1 MIQKE
6 QIQKRRQE
14 IAEIRHADSVFRD
27 IVARENERE
36 DYEKR
41 WFWELLQNAK
51 DSIDDHEKI
60 HVKIEISENQISF
73 SHTGHPFELDD
84 ILSLIIQGSSK
95 NNKKGK
101 TGRFGTGFMTT
112 YLLSKEV
119 TITGKLANNQ
129 GCFHFL
135 LDRNATDHD
144 DFYRLQKISNQQ
156 FDESIREES
165 YLGNDIFQTNFTYKL
180 SEKGKLTAKIGLQCL
195 DELIPITQLFNDQI
209 ESVTVVEDGQIKSF
223 SKVKL
228 SSTGTSIDE
237 WEVTTLVNDHVTSQL
252 KAYIYKNETSDVC
265 VVTQKHK
272 GIEKIFQLN
281 SNYPRLYYTFPLIG
295 TEEIGIPVI
304 INSTEFDPKVERDG
318 IYLKQGSEGGN
329 EIKNKKIVSDALLNS
344 LEAFAELFTIKNVS
358 GIYELFNFKVAKD
371 LKWIDGEWLTST
383 KSKSINELSSK
394 KIIKYDGSPND
405 FTTLYDLTIPYSDVE
420 DNNTELWNL
429 LSAINT
435 IKIPTSSEL
444 LKWIEISRNINQIAY
459 PTETIYSLKYICGI
473 NGIIQFVEDKE
484 NLQTLQNHLKTDSID
499 WLNNFYRLVN
509 ILKNYFPLD
518 RKICLNQTNKFR
530 SAESME
536 WDECKDDTLI
546 SISEDINLKFGNKL
560 FSRLINK
567 FQISGVEDFSL
578 QAAINK
584 IKFTCNALTESD
596 FIQTSNK
603 HGNAR
608 FLKWLIAEDKIEEIR
623 DLKIMTGASQRI
635 DENPLFQHFRLS
647 EHLLLAPKSF
657 FEETFPLYSNL
668 VRDKDCLNEVY
679 NEFLD
684 EFDYEFLDKNKF
696 IHKSPLVTKTENAS
710 IKLLEHLLVNEED
723 LNLLRDEEGL
733 LKNKFEITYSDFAY
747 LTAADGFIYARNTTQ
762 KSSYERLKFLLTEA
776 VEKDIFFDSDIQ
788 EVNIEGI
795 DFPIS
800 FRKCRWV
807 YRAKRL
813 NWVNIKTEGET
824 TETKF
829 VSETPSSKN
838 LSELIKS
845 DEALVKTIRGSRQQ
859 SFLNKLGVGVSDLIR
874 NTLANDELKLS
885 WDMAITNMITSDANP
900 ELVQEIFNDPN
911 VRKEYEKR
919 LNERKLIARNQTI
932 GKLIEDLFTEYI
944 ESLRESGATINI
956 KREPFGS
963 DYIISEESSDFVNS
977 KNEREA
983 FKINNWLIELKAT
996 KMTHASM
1003 TPLQAKTATEQKE
1016 KYSLVV
1022 VPLSDSEP
1030 DIEYLRRN
1038 AKVITNI
1045 GHRIETVFRDFTD
1058 VENKKDI
1065 LSDGQNGISVN
1076 IEDQNIRFKVSSD
1089 IWLSEPTN
1097 IELFIRNNF
1106 ANN

>member
-1 MIQKE
+1 
-6 QIQKRRQE
+6 
-14 IAEIRHADSVFRD
+14 
-27 IVARENERE
+27 
-36 DYEKR
+36 
-41 WFWELLQNAK
+41 
-51 DSIDDHEKI
+51 
-60 HVKIEISENQISF
+60 
-73 SHTGHPFELDD
+73 
-84 ILSLIIQGSSK
+84 
-95 NNKKGK
+95 
-101 TGRFGTGFMTT
+101 
-112 YLLSKEV
+112 
-119 TITGKLANNQ
+119 
-129 GCFHFL
+129 
-135 LDRNATDHD
+135 
-144 DFYRLQKISNQQ
+144 
-156 FDESIREES
+156 
-165 YLGNDIFQTNFTYKL
+165 
-180 SEKGKLTAKIGLQCL
+180 
-195 DELIPITQLFNDQI
+195 
-209 ESVTVVEDGQIKSF
+209 
-223 SKVKL
+223 
-228 SSTGTSIDE
+228 
-237 WEVTTLVNDHVTSQL
+237 
-252 KAYIYKNETSDVC
+252 
-265 VVTQKHK
+265 
-272 GIEKIFQLN
+272 
-281 SNYPRLYYTFPLIG
+281 
-295 TEEIGIPVI
+295 
-304 INSTEFDPKVERDG
+304 
-318 IYLKQGSEGGN
+318 
-329 EIKNKKIVSDALLNS
+329 
-344 LEAFAELFTIKNVS
+344 
-358 GIYELFNFKVAKD
+358 
-371 LKWIDGEWLTST
+371 
-383 KSKSINELSSK
+383 
-394 KIIKYDGSPND
+394 
-405 FTTLYDLTIPYSDVE
+405 
-420 DNNTELWNL
+420 
-429 LSAINT
+429 
-435 IKIPTSSEL
+435 
-444 LKWIEISRNINQIAY
+444 
-459 PTETIYSLKYICGI
+459 
-473 NGIIQFVEDKE
+473 
-484 NLQTLQNHLKTDSID
+484 
-499 WLNNFYRLVN
+499 
-509 ILKNYFPLD
+509 
-518 RKICLNQTNKFR
+518 
-530 SAESME
+530 
-536 WDECKDDTLI
+536 
-546 SISEDINLKFGNKL
+546 
-560 FSRLINK
+560 
-567 FQISGVEDFSL
+567 
-578 QAAINK
+578 
-584 IKFTCNALTESD
+584 
-596 FIQTSNK
+596 
-603 HGNAR
+603 
-608 FLKWLIAEDKIEEIR
+608 
-623 DLKIMTGASQRI
+623 
-635 DENPLFQHFRLS
+635 
-647 EHLLLAPKSF
+647 
-657 FEETFPLYSNL
+657 L